1 MRSLFLALAC
11 LLASSTAWAKLQ
23 VVTTTTDLKWLAE
36 QVGGD
41 LVEVESLSSGGQ
53 DLHFVEPRPSMV
65 MKVKRA
71 DVLVR
76 IGLDLDMWADSLV
89 SASRN
94 KKVVY
99 GAPGYVDAS
108 VGVERLQIPT
118 DKVDAGMGDLHV
130 FGNPHYW
137 LDPSNASIIADNIL
151 EGLVRAEP
159 AKEAAFKENYWK
171 LLRAL
176 TEKLKEWEKK
186 AAPLKGVKVVTYH
199 NSWVYFA
206 KRFGLELFG
215 NIEPKPG
222 LPPSPSHVNKLI
234 AMMKEKGAGIIM
246 AESYF
251 PLKGA
256 RMVADKTGARLVV
269 VPSSAGG
276 LPGVRTYFDVFD
288 QVLDALLDARGG
300 KP

>member
-151 EGLVRAEP
+151 EGLVRA
-159 AKEAAFKENYWK
+159 
-171 LLRAL
+171 
-176 TEKLKEWEKK
+176 
-186 AAPLKGVKVVTYH
+186 
-199 NSWVYFA
+199 
-206 KRFGLELFG
+206 
-215 NIEPKPG
+215 
-222 LPPSPSHVNKLI
+222 
-234 AMMKEKGAGIIM
+234 
-246 AESYF
+246 
-251 PLKGA
+251 
-256 RMVADKTGARLVV
+256 
-269 VPSSAGG
+269 
-276 LPGVRTYFDVFD
+276 
-288 QVLDALLDARGG
+288 
-300 KP
+300 